1 MWVKAA
7 KRSFEAWYKIYVKR
21 WHPELEPAT
30 TEKLVCVYS
39 NSKMMAA
46 TCDANELKMLAWAV
60 HQLKMLSCNVTTSDP
75 AVHCPSGGSKP
86 G

>member
-46 TCDANELKMLAWAV
+46 TCDANELKMLA
-60 HQLKMLSCNVTTSDP
+60 
-75 AVHCPSGGSKP
+75 
-86 G
+86 